1 MLTTCPMEKEVM
13 ETLINQLK
21 QSAGYFTKG
30 NQVY

>member
-21 QSAGYFTKG
+21 QSAGYFTRG
-30 NQVY
+30 N